1 MKLIEE
7 FGTPEA
13 CRQLLEELRWPTGVK
28 CPRCQS
34 GKISRIRDR
43 QQFDCGPCSYQFS
56 VTAGTLFNDTHLP
69 LPTWFAAVS
78 LMCEARNG
86 LSANQLKRTLG
97 VSYKTA
103 WYVCHRIRRAMRD
116 ANSARVKGTVG
127 VVRGHVPTNSIE
139 RVPRLLRRLVVGPRH
154 HVSAKHLGKYINE
167 FEFRLNNRKS
177 PYLLRDILLR
187 LLQSDVLPYQEL
199 IA

>member
-7 FGTPEA
+7 FGTPEE
-13 CRQLLEELRWPTGVK
+13 CRKRLEEIRWPNGVK

-34 GKISRIRDR
+34 EKISRIRQR
-43 QQFDCGPCSYQFS
+43 QQFDCNSCRYQFS

-69 LPTWFAAVS
+69 LPTWFAAVY
-78 LMCEARNG
+78 LMCEVRKG
-86 LSANQLKRTLG
+86 VSANQLKGILG

-103 WYVCHRIRRAMRD
+103 WYVCHRIRRATRE
-116 ANSARVKGTVG
+116 ANSARVKVTVG
-127 VVRGHVPTNSIE
+127 VVRGAVSTNSIE

-167 FEFRLNNRKS
+167 FEFRLNNRKN
-177 PYLLRDILLR
+177 PYVFQDT
-187 LLQSDVLPYQEL
+187 LLQLLHSDALPYRAL
-199 IA
+199 VG